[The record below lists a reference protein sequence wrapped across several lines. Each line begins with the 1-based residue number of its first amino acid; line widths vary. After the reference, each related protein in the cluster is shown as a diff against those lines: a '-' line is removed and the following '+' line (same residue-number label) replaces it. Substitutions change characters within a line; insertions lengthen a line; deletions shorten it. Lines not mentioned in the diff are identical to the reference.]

1 MKMVAHVNGWSAIER
16 QLRLQAKKQGELA
29 RVLEISQAAVS
40 LMKKGSFL
48 LNPGQLEKIA
58 QFLRFDEETR
68 CEFYTELFNARL
80 ISRTASAEP
89 AGEEEGTY
97 RVSRSP
103 LPERKRMCEVPLA
116 ELGLLS
122 GYEPLLEPLV
132 DYLLRSSSERRTEAL
147 SGTGLCALRVGAEQ
161 EKIGLT
167 AGSII
172 LLESGRYPEPGLP
185 ESDRFAG
192 RKLSSARIP
201 AGGRTG
207 QVPAAVEELR
217 TGYRL
222 ETAGDSRPDFL
233 APPGSGADFAPA
245 AFPAKLLNG
254 LFSIEF
260 GLHLRADADLPET
273 LRQLRCFPDFVPV
286 ALARS
291 ELPRGN
297 EALLR
302 CFPENRPG
310 RGMERAFR
318 MKNTVNLA

>member
-1 MKMVAHVNGWSAIER
+1 MLLRRVADIAGRIAAGPIFFMQETNLRSEVMSEPGEKRKMKMVAHVNGWSAIER

-89 AGEEEGTY
+89 AGEEERGTY

-103 LPERKRMCEVPLA
+103 VPERKRMCEVPLA

-172 LLESGRYPEPGLP
+172 LLESGRYPEPDSLNLIALRDGSFLLREYRP
-185 ESDRFAG
+185 EGELVRF
-192 RKLSSARIP
+192 RPLWKNSEPDIVWKRQEIPVRISWLHP
-201 AGGRTG
+201 
-207 QVPAAVEELR
+207 VLEL
-217 TGYRL
+217 
-222 ETAGDSRPDFL
+222 
-233 APPGSGADFAPA
+233 
-245 AFPAKLLNG
+245 
-254 LFSIEF
+254 
-260 GLHLRADADLPET
+260 T
-273 LRQLRCFPDFVPV
+273 LRPLHFP
-286 ALARS
+286 RS
-291 ELPRGN
+291 S
-297 EALLR
+297 
-302 CFPENRPG
+302 
-310 RGMERAFR
+310 
-318 MKNTVNLA
+318 